1 MSFRVGGKA
10 GPLVGI
16 VAEDILAAGRLG
28 VVVVAVGVREQRWAG
43 NKKQA
48 AAAAVVVDVAVGSVA
63 AAAAAEIVV
72 VTGDENE
79 KLNVSESAAA
89 GVDGGARNE
98 ASMRPWLR
106 LEVGKKSSSRRPAQ
120 LGSGQRQTGQNM
132 NKSASDFGRRPGC
145 GTS

>member
-1 MSFRVGGKA
+1 MSFRAGGKA

-28 VVVVAVGVREQRWAG
+28 VVVVAVGGREQRWAG
-43 NKKQA
+43 NKRQA
-48 AAAAVVVDVAVGSVA
+48 VAAAVAVDVAVENVVV
-63 AAAAAEIVV
+63 AAAAEIV

-89 GVDGGARNE
+89 GVGGGARNE
-98 ASMRPWLR
+98 ASMRSWLR
-106 LEVGKKSSSRRPAQ
+106 LEVGKKSSSRRPGQ
-120 LGSGQRQTGQNM
+120 LGSGQTGQNM
-132 NKSASDFGRRPGC
+132 NKNASDFGRRPGC